1 MRPVAKVLSVAVG
14 LAAVLATAGSALAH
28 DRDDD
33 GWKHW
38 KHRHHHG
45 PRFVPPGHVYYVER
59 PVVVVPARP
68 VYTDRN
74 YYGGY
79 GGYGGAGY
87 GGGGYGGGYY
97 GPPPPPSLNI
107 NIPLQ

>member
-59 PVVVVPARP
+59 PVIYAPPPR
-68 VYTDRN
+68 VY
-74 YYGGY
+74 YPEPM
-79 GGYGGAGY
+79 
-87 GGGGYGGGYY
+87 YY
-97 GPPPPPSLNI
+97 GPPPQPSLNI
-107 NIPLQ
+107 NIPLR

>member
-59 PVVVVPARP
+59 PVVVVPLGPSTPTGTTTAATVAVGTAAVATAVVATTARRRRP
-68 VYTDRN
+68 R
-74 YYGGY
+74 
-79 GGYGGAGY
+79 
-87 GGGGYGGGYY
+87 
-97 GPPPPPSLNI
+97 
-107 NIPLQ
+107 